1 MSSMI
6 ELKKD
11 MQLYGKE
18 IYTNDFLK
26 AGFVS
31 YNDENLC
38 WYKVINHE
46 VLCSVYI
53 LLSWRVP
60 PLIPSLHYCAYPL
73 YVPVAVPESSVV
85 ERDVFRWVGNIQ
97 TAHLKL
103 EYYGIRNPR
112 NGDLAERFFRDTDI
126 QQSSARRRGAELLQ
140 EITFPEFEKI
150 HNQEDC
156 YALHRAY
163 WLKENID
170 DYERSGRTHNLI
182 FPFAFI
188 DEVICNEDEE
198 MYPYC
203 ILRIQKMFDTF
214 LAEKYAP
221 LWQMQLDALNGIR
234 REEYLAYLEERKRK
248 FVKKLEKKLVIQV

>member
-11 MQLYGKE
+11 MQQYGKD
-18 IYTNDFLK
+18 IYANDFLK

-112 NGDLAERFFRDTDI
+112 NGDLSERFFRDTDI
-126 QQSSARRRGAELLQ
+126 QQSSDSRRGAELLQ
-140 EITFPEFEKI
+140 EIIFPEFEKI
-150 HNQEDC
+150 HNQEEC
-156 YALHRAY
+156 YALHKAY
-163 WLKENID
+163 WCKKID
-170 DYERSGRTHNLI
+170 TFNSLT
-182 FPFAFI
+182 FPSAFV
-188 DEVICNEDEE
+188 DEVIYMGDTEL
-198 MYPYC
+198 YPYC
-203 ILRIQKMFDTF
+203 IRRIQGRLNFSP
-214 LAEKYAP
+214 EHKYASI
-221 LWQMQLDALNGIR
+221 WQMQLDALNGIR
-234 REEYLAYLEERKRK
+234 REEYLAYLEERKQK
-248 FVKKLEKKLVIQV
+248 FVKKLEKKLGIQV

>member
-126 QQSSARRRGAELLQ
+126 QQSSDRRRGAELLQ
-140 EITFPEFEKI
+140 EIIFPEFEKI

-163 WLKENID
+163 WCKKID
-170 DYERSGRTHNLI
+170 TFNSLT
-182 FPFAFI
+182 FPSAFV
-188 DEVICNEDEE
+188 DEVIYMEDKEL
-198 MYPYC
+198 YPYC
-203 ILRIQKMFDTF
+203 ILRVQGRLNFSP
-214 LAEKYAP
+214 EHKYAP
-221 LWQMQLDALNGIR
+221 IWQMQLDALNGIR

-248 FVKKLEKKLVIQV
+248 FVKKLEKKLGIQV